1 MQWLKE
7 LTNLLG
13 DRAIFFMPGI
23 LTVVLPCLSYSDDNL
38 KKNIKELAR
47 NINTT
52 LWNLIS
58 KTQTETGKINASS
71 APKLA
76 IDNLIEGLSRLMTT
90 PTEPS
95 TVLTTIES
103 LKWILH
109 LVNKQPDLVSFE
121 FMN

>member
-13 DRAIFFMPGI
+13 ERSLFFMPGI
-23 LTVVLPCLSYSDDNL
+23 LTVVLPCLSYGDDNL

-52 LWNLIS
+52 LWNLIDKKHSETMKTDGSPS
-58 KTQTETGKINASS
+58 KS
-71 APKLA
+71 PKLA
-76 IDNLIEGLSRLMTT
+76 IDKLIEGLSRLMTT
-90 PTEPS
+90 PTEPM

-103 LKWILH
+103 LKWVLH
-109 LVNKQPDLVSFE
+109 LVNKQPDLVSIK
-121 FMN
+121 